1 MGQLIYIEQKDRDE
15 ATRLLKGFTVDEQRK
30 KTFINS
36 LGAELIMKYLAQE
49 GVNVSNIFNMHN
61 IFRLR
66 EEFELADVML
76 PNIHID
82 VRMIYDENLI
92 FVPKSHFEYNLIP
105 DIYVVLKASEDGS
118 YAEFLGFFEPA
129 VIDKTKQNEEYY
141 FIDKSKLQ
149 SCEKFISY
157 VRAFNGNTTQDVDA
171 DDEIPVYAMSFADN
185 DIAEQD
191 KKALIEFLK
200 KSSSLRERMIEFDNF
215 EWLSY
220 TLTQDENVEKN
231 FNKTVDEFDT
241 FDAQDEFSMM
251 GDDNAE
257 TNEESL
263 NDEVVID
270 DAADSD
276 IENESSLDD
285 ASTEESVI
293 DNSGEEIVLENLQ
306 DLQIPELENNVE
318 NINLSEDVSLM
329 DMPEVDSLDEE
340 TLIDAEV
347 NTEEASDEELVD
359 MPDAE
364 DITSD
369 ENTDIES
376 KAQEEEVLID
386 LPEDQG
392 ENFAEDNNSQE
403 VEQELVDMPEV
414 SAETSEIETAQEDE
428 LVSLEDLESVLG
440 EDSENNNTENVAE
453 IENISDLEDFLSESG
468 STQEIPTT
476 VENTE
481 LPDNQPSELN
491 DIEERVEE
499 PAEIS
504 PASYE
509 NSTVISNETPVA
521 GEIPID
527 INNEPENESIE
538 VLYSEAPE
546 NNIEESTETPEKGQ
560 KGILVAAAVAAILA
574 VGGVAGYFAMNS
586 NKDQMANDL
595 PPIPENVAPSPRSV
609 EENPL
614 PEDAIQPKAQKIS
627 KEKTDDLVAQAKATN
642 KTAIESA
649 YIEVKKLGWAVPEYV
664 SYNDAFR
671 NYLQTVGK
679 SLKLAL
685 SSDLLS
691 ATEYPYSNQ
700 INVDIEMSNSGSL
713 LSYKIS
719 KSSGSAQIDKIVL
732 QTVKET
738 IVVVKVPSGVIV
750 GDKIRMTLKIYL

>member
-118 YAEFLGFFEPA
+118 YADFLGFFEPA

-157 VRAFNGNTTQDVDA
+157 VRAFNGNTTQDIDA
-171 DDEIPVYAMSFADN
+171 DDEIPVYAMSLADN

-191 KKALIEFLK
+191 KKDLIEFLK
-200 KSSSLRERMIEFDNF
+200 KSSSIREQMIEFDNF

-251 GDDNAE
+251 DDNTE

-263 NDEVVID
+263 NDEIVID
-270 DAADSD
+270 DTVNSD
-276 IENESSLDD
+276 IEDEPDLAEVSM
-285 ASTEESVI
+285 EESVI
-293 DNSGEEIVLENLQ
+293 ENSGEEIILENLQ

-318 NINLSEDVSLM
+318 NINLSEDVPLM
-329 DMPEVDSLDEE
+329 NMPEVDSLDEE

-364 DITSD
+364 DTPFG

-376 KAQEEEVLID
+376 EAQEEENLID
-386 LPEDQG
+386 LPEDQE

-403 VEQELVDMPEV
+403 IEQELVDMPEV
-414 SAETSEIETAQEDE
+414 STETSEIETSQEDE
-428 LVSLEDLESVLG
+428 LVSLEDLEGVLG
-440 EDSENNNTENVAE
+440 EDPNNNNTENAAE

-468 STQEIPTT
+468 ATQEIPTT

-481 LPDNQPSELN
+481 LFDNQPSELN
-491 DIEERVEE
+491 DIEDRVEE

-521 GEIPID
+521 GEIPVD

-546 NNIEESTETPEKGQ
+546 RNIEESTETPEQGK
-560 KGILVAAAVAAILA
+560 KGILVVAAVAAVLA

-586 NKDQMANDL
+586 NKDQMAGDI
-595 PPIPENVAPSPRSV
+595 PPIPENTVPQPKSV

-627 KEKTDDLVAQAKATN
+627 KEETDDLVAQAKATN

-649 YIEVKKLGWAVPEYV
+649 YIEVKKLGWAVPEYA

-700 INVDIEMSNSGSL
+700 INVDIEMSNTGSL